1 MAERNLP
8 LRDRALT
15 IGRDPFPV
23 HAWWIGGY
31 LVAIVAA
38 ELLVIPSPPAGMA
51 CHLLLVFILMLQ
63 ASVGPDRDRPLAL
76 ALVLVPLTR
85 IVSLS
90 FPLAPSGVVYRY
102 VLTSVPLSIAAFM
115 VARNLG
121 LSRRDV
127 GLCLGRAV
135 HQVLIA
141 FLCIPLAV
149 IAYLILRPAS
159 LLGVAGW
166 PATVAIAVALVVCT
180 GFIEEFV
187 FRGVLQTAS
196 RSVLGRW
203 QLPYVST
210 LSASLYV
217 GYRSVGMVAFMLA
230 VSLAFGWLV
239 VKGGSLL
246 GVSVAHGLGNI
257 GLLLV
262 LPLLAGAAH

>member
-1 MAERNLP
+1 MAEYKLP

-23 HAWWIGGY
+23 HPWWIAGY
-31 LVAIVAA
+31 LLAIVAA
-38 ELLVIPSPPAGMA
+38 ELLVIMSPPAGMA

-63 ASVGPDRDRPLAL
+63 ASLGPDRDRPLVL

-85 IVSLS
+85 IISLS
-90 FPLAPSGVVYRY
+90 FPLAPSSVVYRY
-102 VLTSVPLSIAAFM
+102 VLTTVPILLAALM
-115 VARNLG
+115 VTRNLG

-127 GLCLGRAV
+127 GLCLGRTA
-135 HQVLIA
+135 HQLPIA
-141 FLCIPLAV
+141 FLGVPLAV
-149 IAYLILRPAS
+149 IAYLVLRPAS
-159 LLGVAGW
+159 PLSVTGW
-166 PATVAIAVALVVCT
+166 PATVAIAIALIVCT

-187 FRGVLQTAS
+187 FRGVLLTAS

-217 GYRSVGMVAFMLA
+217 GYRSVGMVALMLA

-239 VKGGSLL
+239 VKGRSLL